1 MEFLCEHTL
10 YRRLFPSSLAGTMN
24 ILLWA
29 WLIWKGAW
37 CASPEPGVASSGYV
51 GIGYNLLTAN
61 PDGGEQSQ
69 GGADPGLLL
78 TRQVLDVSDPRAV
91 QQQHRHNCVI
101 QRTVSMFY
109 GARTYQQ
116 KLQADVNVGGKKK
129 KQNNN
134 IAITPRTYSFYFL
147 CFSLNKLTIIL
158 IQLLIMLR
166 LSPTTYTIPLNT
178 NNFL

>member
-61 PDGGEQSQ
+61 PEGGEQSQ

-116 KLQADVNVGGKKK
+116 KLQADVNVGGTRK
-129 KQNNN
+129 
-134 IAITPRTYSFYFL
+134 T
-147 CFSLNKLTIIL
+147 
-158 IQLLIMLR
+158 
-166 LSPTTYTIPLNT
+166 SPSHQGFIPST
-178 NNFL
+178 FCASS